1 MNILLLNDKEEV
13 VSIYAPNDLNYQ
25 KDNKLNIFGKKY
37 KVVDIEKYRKL
48 NLNESVEQ
56 VTLELKRIKNWL
68 FAISII

>member
-56 VTLELKRIKNWL
+56 VTLELKRIKN
-68 FAISII
+68 

>member
-1 MNILLLNDKEEV
+1 
-13 VSIYAPNDLNYQ
+13 
-25 KDNKLNIFGKKY
+25 
-37 KVVDIEKYRKL
+37 VVDIEKYRKL